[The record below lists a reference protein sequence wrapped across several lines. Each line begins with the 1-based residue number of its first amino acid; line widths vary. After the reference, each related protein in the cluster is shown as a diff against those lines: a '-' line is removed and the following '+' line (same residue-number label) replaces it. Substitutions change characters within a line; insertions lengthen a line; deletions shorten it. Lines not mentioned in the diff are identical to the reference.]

1 MENQN
6 IINLLDSTTNQ
17 PTECRTKNWGES
29 NIDARGTHN
38 TNSQIEFITS
48 VLRSS

>member
-1 MENQN
+1 MENQK

-17 PTECRTKNWGES
+17 PTERRTKNWGES
-29 NIDARGTHN
+29 NNDARGTHN

-48 VLRSS
+48 VLQSS